1 MTTQTRLTPS
11 ASIRE
16 QYYRKHGI
24 QQRSHG
30 NTNSPTEHLNYPLR
44 DEVEEDDNEFD
55 YRPEGA
61 IAFAPLKLPDFPS
74 INTDEISLLSRHTE
88 YDTEDD
94 DAATRSI
101 ISLQTMD
108 SLRIG
113 NNDSGHS
120 TLPSTSSGFGPSP
133 HSVNTQQSRNLLQRQ
148 QSSQTLCVPSST
160 MDHKG
165 NTKPSWQKSSS
176 NEKVSLLSRLSK
188 TTAPM
193 RARLSAMSRTSNYLK
208 SEMVASLSIPLR
220 RSAESVYNLPTT
232 AALRITGRRSQGER
246 AQSFSFEKS
255 VRPSREMITSS
266 SNHSTSSS
274 SKDSTSLVY
283 AALLSEVAT
292 AFKERVTVGTKI
304 KDSIKY
310 KDTFDGVEAVDK
322 LAFLTKTKDRNLAL
336 LLGRALDA
344 QKFFHDVNY
353 EHRLRD
359 SRQELYRFTERI
371 NVRHSQLPSM
381 TDEGIS
387 TSFKPD
393 SVTNGEED
401 DISEVNYPALQQTT
415 DDHHPNGVFTLLT
428 NCYSPTCTR
437 EKLCYSVFC
446 PRRLEQQARNSNRK
460 TVHRTSS
467 KSSLIEK
474 KDRLWAST
482 VSKFVVDKLSKEDRK
497 RQENIFEFIYTE
509 KDFVD
514 DLAYVKTHWIQPLL
528 TDDIIQPA
536 DRRESLVRDIFWNI
550 MEVYDANKQF
560 VEALQQRQKASPVVY
575 QVGDIILQYVAH
587 FTPFVQYGAHQI
599 IGKSIFETEKS
610 TNPEFAA
617 FVQATERLPVSRKL
631 ELNGY
636 LTKPTTRLGR
646 YSLLLRE
653 ILKHTPKDH
662 PDQETIP
669 KAMKIIAEH
678 LSNVNHET
686 GKTENRFNLQLLAEK
701 LQDSSYLA
709 DMDLDLLN
717 ENRQIVMKGP
727 LKRKGTG
734 SESLALQVYLLDHC
748 LIITKQKFVG
758 DVEQFKLYR
767 KPIPIGLLAISLPD
781 QTKRASVILPYGQH
795 KTSDSISSIDLSAL
809 ANTSNNNGGVS
820 TTATGGAKSGYPISF
835 VHLGRHGASPI
846 TLYASTFT
854 SRRQW
859 VDKIESYRY
868 AVMEKQKVFQVVPI
882 NNDFFNGFNKVN
894 CASTYGD
901 SIIIGGDQGVYL
913 TTGGK
918 NNKKVVRLLAMD
930 KVSQID
936 ILENKFILVLADKTL
951 YTYSMESLLNKEN
964 NNDDGMDDDVLDR
977 KPTTK
982 DESSDDNTTARRG
995 RKISSHVSFFKVGKV
1010 MDKSEGQAGVERSLV
1025 CYVRYNAMTSTIRAL
1040 EVHDSTTAKNKKKKQ
1055 QSIRRKTKQLG
1066 TLLRHQHEGLRVFKD
1081 LYIPGEA
1088 TSIQYFKNVL
1098 CIGSAKGFQMVDVG
1112 SAGVLSVLDPS
1123 DESHNVLASRYDL
1136 RPISMFRHP
1145 NGNILLCYNDL
1156 AFYIDKKGR
1165 RVRQDW
1171 MMRWEGHPT
1180 AFAFRYPYIVAFD
1193 SSFVEIRHI
1202 DTGHIVQIIPG
1213 NNIRCLK
1220 PDPLDAI
1227 HCVMEDGVSGNE
1239 LVFQLKFIEK

>member
-1 MTTQTRLTPS
+1 MTTQSTTRLTPS

-24 QQRSHG
+24 QQRSTSNLNPANVD
-30 NTNSPTEHLNYPLR
+30 NTTLTSSPR
-44 DEVEEDDNEFD
+44 DEGEDSDNLFD

-61 IAFAPLKLPDFPS
+61 ITFAPLKLPDFPT
-74 INTDEISLLSRHTE
+74 INADDISLLSRQTDND
-88 YDTEDD
+88 DTEDD

-108 SLRIG
+108 SIRIG

-120 TLPSTSSGFGPSP
+120 TLASPSGHPPPPSFLAPKSS
-133 HSVNTQQSRNLLQRQ
+133 SRHFLKRQ
-148 QSSQTLCVPSST
+148 QSSQTLFASSSALE
-160 MDHKG
+160 HKD
-165 NTKPSWQKSSS
+165 KSS
-176 NEKVSLLSRLSK
+176 NEKTSLLSRLSK

-220 RSAESVYNLPTT
+220 RSAESVYNFPTT
-232 AALRITGRRSQGER
+232 TAMRITGRKTQAER
-246 AQSFSFEKS
+246 AQSFTFEKS
-255 VRPSREMITSS
+255 VRPSRELVSPHQSTLTS
-266 SNHSTSSS
+266 N
-274 SKDSTSLVY
+274 KDGGPMLY
-283 AALLSEVAT
+283 PALLSEVAV

-304 KDSIKY
+304 KNSIKY

-359 SRQELYRFTERI
+359 SRQELYRFTEHI
-371 NVRHSQLPSM
+371 NVRHSQLL
-381 TDEGIS
+381 TI
-387 TSFKPD
+387 PD
-393 SVTNGEED
+393 HQDSGANEED
-401 DISEVNYPALQQTT
+401 DVSEINYPSSKLKSN
-415 DDHHPNGVFTLLT
+415 DDNHPNGVFTLLLT
-428 NCYSPTCTR
+428 CYSPTCSR

-446 PRRLEQQARNSNRK
+446 PRRLEQQARSANHRK
-460 TVHRTSS
+460 QVHRSSS
-467 KSSLIEK
+467 KSSLVEK
-474 KDRLWAST
+474 KDRLWATT
-482 VSKFVVDKLSKEDRK
+482 VPKTVVEKLSKEDRK
-497 RQENIFEFIYTE
+497 RQENIYEFIYTE
-509 KDFVD
+509 KDFVE
-514 DLAYVKTHWIQPLL
+514 DLAYVKTYWIEPLL
-528 TDDIIQPA
+528 TDDIIQPPE
-536 DRRESLVRDIFWNI
+536 RRESLVRDIFWNI
-550 MEVYDANKQF
+550 MEVHEANSRF
-560 VEALQQRQKASPVVY
+560 VEALQKRQKHNPVVD
-575 QVGDIILQYVAH
+575 QVGDIMLEYVAH
-587 FTPFVQYGAHQI
+587 FSPFVHYGAHQI

-610 TNPEFAA
+610 TNPEFAN
-617 FVQATERLPVSRKL
+617 FVQTTERLPVSRKL
-631 ELNGY
+631 ELNAY

-669 KAMKIIAEH
+669 KAMKVIAEH
-678 LSNVNHET
+678 LTNVNHET

-701 LQDSSYLA
+701 MQDSSHLA
-709 DMDLDLLN
+709 DMDLDLLDG
-717 ENRQIVMKGP
+717 NRQIIMKGP

-748 LIITKQKFVG
+748 LIITKQKYVD
-758 DVEQFKLYR
+758 DVEHIKLYK

-795 KTSDSISSIDLSAL
+795 KTNGSISSIDLTAL
-809 ANTSNNNGGVS
+809 ANAPNPNGGPS
-820 TTATGGAKSGYPISF
+820 SGTGTKSGYPISF
-835 VHLGRHGASPI
+835 VHLGRHGASPT

-868 AVMEKQKVFQVVPI
+868 SVMEKQKVFEVVPI

-894 CASTYGD
+894 CAATFGD
-901 SIIIGGDQGVYL
+901 SIIIGSDQGVYL
-913 TTGGK
+913 SSGPK
-918 NNKKVVRLLAMD
+918 NQRKVTRLLSMD

-936 ILENKFILVLADKTL
+936 ILENKYILVLADKTL
-951 YTYSMESLLNKEN
+951 YTYAMDSLLNKESGSD
-964 NNDDGMDDDVLDR
+964 DDGDEGDDG
-977 KPTTK
+977 TTQ
-982 DESSDDNTTARRG
+982 SRRG
-995 RKISSHVSFFKVGKV
+995 RKISSHVSFFKVGTV
-1010 MDKSEGQAGVERSLV
+1010 MDKSDGQVGVERSLV

-1040 EVHDSTTAKNKKKKQ
+1040 EVHDSSTAKNKKKKQ

-1066 TLLRHQHEGLRVFKD
+1066 TLLRNQHEGLRVFKD

-1123 DESHNVLASRYDL
+1123 DSSHAVMASKYDL

-1145 NGNILLCYNDL
+1145 KENILLCYNDL
-1156 AFYIDKKGR
+1156 AFYIDKKGKR
-1165 RVRQDW
+1165 ARPDW
-1171 MMRWEGHPT
+1171 TMRWEGNPT
-1180 AFAFRYPYIVAFD
+1180 AFAFRYPYLVAFD
-1193 SSFVEIRHI
+1193 TSFIEIRHI
-1202 DTGHIVQIIPG
+1202 DTGHLVQVIPG

>member
-1 MTTQTRLTPS
+1 MTTQTPATKLTPS
-11 ASIRE
+11 ASIRD

-24 QQRSHG
+24 KQRSTS
-30 NTNSPTEHLNYPLR
+30 NTNSSKDNAPYEQRVNYPIR
-44 DEVEEDDNEFD
+44 EENEDGADAYD

-61 IAFAPLKLPDFPS
+61 IGFAPLKLPDFPTL
-74 INTDEISLLSRHTE
+74 NADDISLLSRHTE
-88 YDTEDD
+88 YDDTEDD

-120 TLPSTSSGFGPSP
+120 TLASSSGFGLKGTPPPVSKQNK
-133 HSVNTQQSRNLLQRQ
+133 SSRNFIRRQ
-148 QSSQTLCVPSST
+148 QSSQTLFASSSAMEVNKNNDSKHDWRQDSKAPSS
-160 MDHKG
+160 DKA
-165 NTKPSWQKSSS
+165 
-176 NEKVSLLSRLSK
+176 SLLSRLSK

-208 SEMVASLSIPLR
+208 SEVVSSFSIPLR
-220 RSAESVYNLPTT
+220 RSAESVYNFPTT
-232 AALRITGRRSQGER
+232 AAMRITGRKSQAER
-246 AQSFSFEKS
+246 AQSFTFEKS
-255 VRPSREMITSS
+255 ARTSRDMITSPS
-266 SNHSTSSS
+266 HSISTN
-274 SKDSTSLVY
+274 SKDNQPILY
-283 AALLSEVAT
+283 PAMLSEVAV

-322 LAFLTKTKDRNLAL
+322 LALLTKTKDRNLAL

-359 SRQELYRFTERI
+359 SRNELYRFTEHI
-371 NVRHSQLPSM
+371 NVRYSMLP
-381 TDEGIS
+381 
-387 TSFKPD
+387 P
-393 SVTNGEED
+393 VTED
-401 DISEVNYPALQQTT
+401 DTPLQHQNDSSIGTT
-415 DDHHPNGVFTLLT
+415 MTADDDDITELNFSMGRSQHTNNDGNHPNGVFTLLS

-446 PRRLEQQARNSNRK
+446 PRRLEQQARSSTNRQQI
-460 TVHRTSS
+460 HRSSS

-474 KDRLWAST
+474 KDRLWVTT
-482 VSKFVVDKLSKEDRK
+482 VPKMVVDNIDKENRK

-514 DLAYVKTHWIQPLL
+514 DLAYLKTYWIEPLL
-528 TDDIIQPA
+528 TNDIIQPVE
-536 DRRESLVRDIFWNI
+536 RREALVRDIFWNI
-550 MEVYDANKQF
+550 LEVYEANGKF
-560 VEALQQRQKASPVVY
+560 VEALQKRQQANPVVD
-575 QVGDIILQYVAH
+575 QVGDIILEYVAH
-587 FTPFVQYGAHQI
+587 FAPFVQYGAHQI
-599 IGKSIFETEKS
+599 IGKSTFETEKS
-610 TNPEFAA
+610 TNPEFFA
-617 FVQATERLPVSRKL
+617 FVQMTERLPVSRKL
-631 ELNGY
+631 ELNAY

-678 LSNVNHET
+678 LTNVNHET
-686 GKTENRFNLQLLAEK
+686 GKTENRFNLQLLDEK
-701 LQDSSYLA
+701 LQSSSYLS
-709 DMDLDLLN
+709 DMALDLLD

-748 LIITKQKFVG
+748 LIITKQKFV
-758 DVEQFKLYR
+758 DDEEQVKLQR

-795 KTSDSISSIDLSAL
+795 KTTSGSISSIDLTAL
-809 ANTSNNNGGVS
+809 ANASNANGTSSSANG
-820 TTATGGAKSGYPISF
+820 TKSGYPISF
-835 VHLGRHGASPI
+835 VHLGRHGSSPI

-868 AVMEKQKVFQVVPI
+868 SVMEKQKVFQVMPI

-894 CASTYGD
+894 CAATFGD
-901 SIIIGGDQGVYL
+901 SIIIGSDQGVYM
-913 TTGGK
+913 TSGGK
-918 NNKKVVRLLAMD
+918 NQKKVTRLLTMD

-936 ILENKFILVLADKTL
+936 ILENKYILVLADKTL
-951 YTYSMESLLNKEN
+951 YTYTMESLLNQEDKDDVD
-964 NNDDGMDDDVLDR
+964 DDGDSIFGIDRRKTKTATTEALSSAAGTDDG
-977 KPTTK
+977 T
-982 DESSDDNTTARRG
+982 TTATHSRRG
-995 RKISSHVSFFKVGKV
+995 RKISNHVSFFKVGKV
-1010 MDKSEGQAGVERSLV
+1010 MDKSDSQAAVERSLV

-1040 EVHDSTTAKNKKKKQ
+1040 ELHDSSATKNKKKKQ

-1112 SAGVLSVLDPS
+1112 SAGVLSVLDPN
-1123 DESHNVLASRYDL
+1123 DPSHSVMASRYDL

-1145 NGNILLCYNDL
+1145 EGPILLCYNGKYFFFW
-1156 AFYIDKKGR
+1156 A
-1165 RVRQDW
+1165 
-1171 MMRWEGHPT
+1171 
-1180 AFAFRYPYIVAFD
+1180 
-1193 SSFVEIRHI
+1193 
-1202 DTGHIVQIIPG
+1202 
-1213 NNIRCLK
+1213 
-1220 PDPLDAI
+1220 
-1227 HCVMEDGVSGNE
+1227 
-1239 LVFQLKFIEK
+1239 